1 MTLPLGGQSL
11 GIVTKTPTGSVDA
24 ANQAVTDD
32 AVVWV
37 TGCAFE
43 TEHIS
48 EEQSDSITSA
58 ERAWAIMPV
67 TDAVQ
72 EITNANYLRN
82 GVGGRDYKVHGLPAP
97 EYDIDGLLVYY
108 WIICEWQGG

>member
-1 MTLPLGGQSL
+1 MTLPLGGQTL
-11 GIVTKTPTGSVDA
+11 GIITKVPTGQHDSMNEEITTDSITWVD
-24 ANQAVTDD
+24 
-32 AVVWV
+32 
-37 TGCAFE
+37 GCAFE

-48 EEQSDSITSA
+48 EQQSDTILSA

-72 EITNANYLRN
+72 AITNANYIRN
-82 GVGGRDYKVHGLPAP
+82 GTNGRDYKVHGLPAP
-97 EYDIDGLLVYY
+97 ENDIDGLLVYY

>member
-1 MTLPLGGQSL
+1 MTEPLGGQTL
-11 GIVTKTPTGSVDA
+11 GIVTKTPTGAKDA
-24 ANQAVTDD
+24 ANQDITDD
-32 AVVWV
+32 VVVWV
-37 TGCAFE
+37 EQCSFE

-48 EEQSDSITSA
+48 ESQSDTIVSA

-67 TDAVQ
+67 TDAVAA
-72 EITNANYLRN
+72 ITNANHIRN

-97 EYDIDGLLVYY
+97 ENDIDGLLVYY

>member
-1 MTLPLGGQSL
+1 MTEPLGGQSL
-11 GIVTKTPTGSVDA
+11 GIITKVPTGAKDE
-24 ANQAVTDD
+24 ANEDITTDSI
-32 AVVWV
+32 VWV
-37 TGCAFE
+37 DGCSFE

-48 EEQSDSITSA
+48 EQQSDTIVSA

-72 EITNANYLRN
+72 AITNANFIRN

-97 EYDIDGLLVYY
+97 ENDIDGLLVYY